1 MGSYIDRLN
10 QIVEISYQILCGKI
24 AGGQISIV
32 NEASLQLQFGVILTQ
47 VGKLFE
53 FTPED
58 RFSISLESVQEIK
71 ETTKSKRG
79 SARCDI
85 MLYLSNNTTTISL
98 AIELK
103 CFLKS
108 KNAETITSNRFSV
121 YKDLENLENYDS
133 NGGYEVVY
141 TNNRNYSDAGSSSKI
156 PLGQSVTIGQI
167 SDGKHSIKLRNE
179 YKLHWDIFE
188 NEHCYFLKVKVGK

>member
-1 MGSYIDRLN
+1 MESYIERLN
-10 QIVEISYQILCGKI
+10 KIVDNSYEILCSKI

-47 VGKLFE
+47 LGKLYE
-53 FTPED
+53 FSPED

-85 MLYLSNNTTTISL
+85 MLYFSNNTTTISL

-108 KNAETITSNRFSV
+108 KNAETITSNRYSV

-141 TNNRNYSDAGSSSKI
+141 TNNENYSNPDSKSKI
-156 PLGQSVTIGQI
+156 PFGDKMKIKKIL
-167 SDGKHSIKLRNE
+167 DDKHPIELRNE
-179 YKLHWDIFE
+179 YELHWDSFE
-188 NEHCYFLKVKVGK
+188 NKHFFLKVKVEK